1 MRMYDLIQKKKDGL
15 ELTSEE
21 IEFIIGG
28 YTRGEIPD
36 YQMSAFTMAVY
47 FKGMTPEETANLT
60 LAMAHSGDMI
70 DLSPIEGIKIDKHS
84 TGGVGDKTSMIVGPI
99 AAANGVK
106 IAKMSGKGLGHTGG
120 TIDKLDSI
128 PGFKTVLS
136 EKAFFDC
143 VNKTGIAI
151 IGQSGDIA
159 PADKK
164 LYALRDV
171 TATIDSIPL
180 IASSIMSKKL
190 AAGSNGI
197 VLDVKTGS
205 GAFMKTLDDSIELA
219 KAMVDIGEKA
229 GRRTTAIITD
239 MDNPL
244 GNAIGNSLEVIEA
257 VKVLEGKGPAD
268 LTNICIYLAAN
279 MMHLAE
285 LGTLEECKELA
296 VKAIESGAAK
306 QKLIEMVTAQG
317 GDPEVI
323 KDTNKFKKARFHKD
337 VFADAEGYVTHI
349 NTEQCG
355 IASMLL
361 GAGRETKE
369 SQINY
374 QAGIILNKKYGDEII
389 TGEPIATLYADDNT
403 LFAKA
408 EETLKGAYK
417 IGNAKPDPVPLAYA
431 RVSKDGLE
439 YLNK

>member
-1 MRMYDLIQKKKDGL
+1 MYDLIQKKKDGL

-403 LFAKA
+403 LFARA

-417 IGNAKPDPVPLAYA
+417 IGAAKPDPVPLAYA

>member
-244 GNAIGNSLEVIEA
+244 GNAIGNYLEVIEA

>member
-197 VLDVKTGS
+197 VLDLKTGS

-285 LGTLEECKELA
+285 LGSLEECKELA
-296 VKAIESGAAK
+296 LKAIESGAAK

-323 KDTNKFKKARFHKD
+323 KDTNKVKKARFHKD

-408 EETLKGAYK
+408 EEPLKGAYK
-417 IGNAKPDPVPLAYA
+417 IGAAKPDPVPLAYA

>member
-403 LFAKA
+403 LFARA

-417 IGNAKPDPVPLAYA
+417 IGAAKPDPVPLAYA

>member
-180 IASSIMSKKL
+180 IAASIMSKKL

>member
-285 LGTLEECKELA
+285 LGSLEECKELA

-417 IGNAKPDPVPLAYA
+417 IGAAKPDPVPLAYA

>member
-47 FKGMTPEETANLT
+47 FKGMTPEETTNLT

-285 LGTLEECKELA
+285 LGSLEECKELA

>member
-47 FKGMTPEETANLT
+47 FKGMTAEETANLT

-99 AAANGVK
+99 AASNGVK

-285 LGTLEECKELA
+285 LGSLEECKELA

-403 LFAKA
+403 LFARA

-417 IGNAKPDPVPLAYA
+417 IGAAKPDPVPLAYA